1 MKRIVIIIGLICEFF
16 ACSYVPMKSP
26 IGSNSTTYEVLG
38 YYWIWHI
45 CPKYSICSWST
56 PDIPRL
62 VIGMLAIAILTAI
75 FYLIFDKKE

>member
-16 ACSYVPMKSP
+16 ACLYVPMKAP
-26 IGSNSTTYEVLG
+26 VGMNSSAYEVLG

-45 CPKYSICSWST
+45 CSKDLHCSWST
-56 PDIPRL
+56 PDISRI